1 MVQLTRI
8 YTKSGDCGKS
18 SLGTGQR
25 LYKNE
30 ARFEAIGTVDET
42 NAFVA
47 AASNAAC
54 DDIHLLLV
62 RIQNDLFDVGADLC
76 IPEET
81 HHQTSLRISEKQV
94 FYLEGRID
102 AYNAHLPPLSSF
114 VLPGGA
120 PLATDLHVARTVARR
135 AERAI
140 TALHRQEKLNPF
152 LIQYMNR
159 LSDLLFVLA
168 RYVNH
173 VLEKQQDVLW
183 VPGENR

>member
-30 ARFEAIGTVDET
+30 ARFEAIGAVDET

-47 AASNAAC
+47 AASNMAS
-54 DDIHLLLV
+54 DDIRLLLV

-76 IPEET
+76 MPEESSI
-81 HHQTSLRISEKQV
+81 QPPLRVTEKQV

-102 AYNAHLPPLSSF
+102 TYNAHLPPLSSF
-114 VLPGGA
+114 VLPGGT
-120 PLATDLHVARTVARR
+120 PLATALHVARTVARR
-135 AERAI
+135 AERSV

-152 LIQYMNR
+152 LVQYMNR

-173 VLEKQQDVLW
+173 ILEKQDDVLW

>member
-8 YTKSGDCGKS
+8 YTKGGDTGKS

-30 ARFEAIGTVDET
+30 VRFEAIGVVDET

-47 AASNAAC
+47 AASNQAKG
-54 DDIHLLLV
+54 DVHTLLV

-76 IPEET
+76 MPEEK
-81 HHQTSLRISEKQV
+81 SPEGVLRVSEKQV
-94 FYLEGRID
+94 VYLENQID
-102 AYNAHLPPLSSF
+102 HYNQNLPPLNSF

-120 PLATDLHVARTVARR
+120 PLATSLHIARTVARR
-135 AERAI
+135 AERI
-140 TALHRQEKLNPF
+140 VTALHRQETLNPF

-173 VLEKQQDVLW
+173 ILEEQDDVLW
-183 VPGENR
+183 KPGENR

>member
-8 YTKSGDCGKS
+8 YTKSGDSGKS

-25 LYKNE
+25 LYKDE
-30 ARFEAIGTVDET
+30 ARFEAIGAVDEA

-47 AASNAAC
+47 AASNSSEG
-54 DDIHLLLV
+54 DIHALLV

-76 IPEET
+76 MPEET
-81 HHQTSLRISEKQV
+81 STPNVLRVSEKQV
-94 FYLEGRID
+94 FYIEGQID
-102 AYNAHLPPLSSF
+102 HYNAHLPPLSSF

-120 PLATDLHVARTVARR
+120 PLATALHVARTVARR

-140 TALHRQEKLNPF
+140 TSLHRQEKINPF
-152 LIQYMNR
+152 LIQYINR

-173 VLEKQQDVLW
+173 CLEKQDDVLW
-183 VPGENR
+183 IPGENR